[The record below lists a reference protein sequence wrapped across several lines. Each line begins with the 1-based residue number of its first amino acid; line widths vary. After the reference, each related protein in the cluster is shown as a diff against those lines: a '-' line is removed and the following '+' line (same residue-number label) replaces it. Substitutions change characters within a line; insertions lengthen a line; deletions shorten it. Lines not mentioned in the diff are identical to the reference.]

1 MRLLKFLLLPILLLT
16 ISLAYGQFAGS
27 KQPEV
32 GLFEHLDDTIP
43 LNLTFYNEKGELVKL
58 GNFINKPTVL
68 SFVYFDCPGLCN
80 PLLDGLN
87 NVVGKTYMV
96 LGVQYDV
103 VTISFN
109 PGDSPAKAVDKKRNF
124 STNVNESNS
133 MHWNYLVGDSANVNA
148 ILNAVGFK
156 VKKVGVDYLHPSA
169 IMLVSPNG
177 KLTRYLY
184 GTYFLPFDFKM
195 AVSEASQGL
204 SRPTINRVLE
214 YCFSYDP
221 QGQKY
226 KLQITKISAT
236 IIIFFALVL
245 FLVLVIKRKKSKQ
258 T

>member
-1 MRLLKFLLLPILLLT
+1 MRLLNYFLLLFLLSST
-16 ISLAYGQFAGS
+16 TSSYSQVPVS

-58 GNFINKPTVL
+58 GDYINKPTVL

-87 NVVGKTYMV
+87 NVVGKTDMI
-96 LGVQYDV
+96 LGVHYDV
-103 VTISFN
+103 ITISFN
-109 PGDSPAKAVDKKRNF
+109 PGDSPAKAVDKKKNF

-133 MHWNYLVGDSANVNA
+133 MHWNYLVGDTTNVNA
-148 ILNAVGFK
+148 ILKAVGFK

-169 IMLVSPNG
+169 IMLVSPDG

-195 AVSEASQGL
+195 AVTEASQGL

-245 FLVLVIKRKKSKQ
+245 FLILVIKRKKK
-258 T
+258 

>member
-1 MRLLKFLLLPILLLT
+1 MKLIYLILVLLFLMNVNSSFSQSNVPM
-16 ISLAYGQFAGS
+16 
-27 KQPEV
+27 QPEV

-43 LNLTFYNEKGELVKL
+43 LNLTFFNEKGDLVKL
-58 GNFINKPTVL
+58 GDYINKPTVL

-87 NVVGKTYMV
+87 NVVGKTDLV
-96 LGVQYDV
+96 LGVHYDV
-103 VTISFN
+103 LTISFN
-109 PGDSPAKAVDKKRNF
+109 PGDSPMKAVEKKKNF
-124 STNVNESNS
+124 STNINETNS
-133 MHWNYLVGDSANVNA
+133 MHWNYLVGDTASVNA

-169 IMLVSPNG
+169 IMLVSPDG

-195 AVSEASQGL
+195 AVTEASQNL

-245 FLVLVIKRKKSKQ
+245 FLILVIKRKRK
-258 T
+258 

>member
-1 MRLLKFLLLPILLLT
+1 MRIKYYLLLITAL
-16 ISLAYGQFAGS
+16 IIFSNSYGQES
-27 KQPEV
+27 VTKQPEV

-43 LNLTFYNEKGELVKL
+43 LHLPFYNEKGDTVKL
-58 GNFINKPTVL
+58 GDYINKPTVL

-80 PLLDGLN
+80 PLLDGVN
-87 NVVGKTYMV
+87 DIVGKTDLV
-96 LGVQYDV
+96 LGVHYDV
-103 VTISFN
+103 LTISFN
-109 PGDSPAKAVDKKRNF
+109 PGDSPSKAADKKRNF
-124 STNVNESNS
+124 STNINEKTS
-133 MHWNYLVGDSANVNA
+133 MHWNYLVGDSASVNA

-169 IMLVSPNG
+169 IMLVSPDG

-195 AVSEASQGL
+195 AVTEASKNQ

-236 IIIFFALVL
+236 IIIFFAVVL
-245 FLVLVIKRKKSKQ
+245 FLILIIKRKKK
-258 T
+258 